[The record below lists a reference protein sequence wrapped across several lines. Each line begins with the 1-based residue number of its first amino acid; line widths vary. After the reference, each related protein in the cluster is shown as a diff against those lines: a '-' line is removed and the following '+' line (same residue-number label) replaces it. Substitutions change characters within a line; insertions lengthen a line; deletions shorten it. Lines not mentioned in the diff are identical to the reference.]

1 MTNAECTEQE
11 PRKNGRGLE
20 PVSVELLSGSAGL
33 RVEGEGER
41 GLRPGDHVL
50 IAAHRGVHGK
60 GRAALPLTSVPI
72 SKQSQ
77 TWRPFR
83 RSVDIHLAR

>member
-1 MTNAECTEQE
+1 MHDEWV
-11 PRKNGRGLE
+11 L
-20 PVSVELLSGSAGL
+20 LLSGSAGL

-60 GRAALPLTSVPI
+60 GRAVHFPSL
-72 SKQSQ
+72 Q
-77 TWRPFR
+77 FR
-83 RSVDIHLAR
+83 YRSNRRHGARFEGR